1 MTWSVLVDENVV
13 VGYSD
18 AAADKKS
25 IADYGNVPRTVLL
38 SPLTSHDLS
47 LSLSLSVR
55 TAREDR
61 RKASEEER
69 WQGSGG
75 FCAGDRGHHLLSVP
89 IRVSARHVTASPTKH
104 EVRVVV
110 CLSRV

>member
-25 IADYGNVPRTVLL
+25 IVDYGNVPHTVLL
-38 SPLTSHDLS
+38 SPLTSHD
-47 LSLSLSVR
+47 LSLSVR